1 MNRGVNVF
9 QSPGAQF
16 GTVISMPLSGLLADY
31 GFDGGW
37 PSIFYVFGIIGTVWS
52 VIFLMTCH
60 EDPITHPSIAEDER
74 KYIQQALWGKAAVN
88 IPPIPWKS
96 IVRSMPFYAILL
108 AHLGQNYGYET
119 LMTELPTY
127 MKQVL
132 RFSIQAVSR
141 PIYTRRA
148 YFN

>member
-1 MNRGVNVF
+1 
-9 QSPGAQF
+9 
-16 GTVISMPLSGLLADY
+16 MPLSGLLADH

-37 PSIFYVFGIIGTVWS
+37 PSIFYVFGIIGTIWS
-52 VIFLMTCH
+52 IAFLLTCH
-60 EDPITHPSIAEDER
+60 EDPITHPTIEENER
-74 KYIQQALWGKAAVN
+74 KYIQQSLWGKAGVN

-96 IVRSMPFYAILL
+96 LVRSMPFYAILL

-132 RFSIQAVSR
+132 RFSIKAVSG
-141 PIYTRRA
+141 
-148 YFN
+148 